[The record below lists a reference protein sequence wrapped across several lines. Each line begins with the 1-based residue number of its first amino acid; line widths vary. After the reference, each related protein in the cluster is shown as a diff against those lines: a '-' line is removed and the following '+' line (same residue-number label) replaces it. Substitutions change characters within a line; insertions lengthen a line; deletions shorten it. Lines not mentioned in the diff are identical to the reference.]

1 MWISSLKNFYMTM
14 LVKLSTW
21 LILAWIHILKV
32 FRCNFKLSFHLLV
45 SHAWLL
51 PFKDTVLNKI
61 EIPLKVWWDICRKT
75 SFCSDVQ
82 QQKHLKRCG
91 ICLKLTNALGI
102 WKGKWFWLM
111 FLTAIWFWT
120 SKCLLESILIS
131 LSLQCNTRES
141 LQHTKI

>member
-1 MWISSLKNFYMTM
+1 M

-21 LILAWIHILKV
+21 LILAWILILKV

-82 QQKHLKRCG
+82 QQKHLKKVWNMFKVNKCSG
-91 ICLKLTNALGI
+91 DLKRQMILTYVFNSYL
-102 WKGKWFWLM
+102 
-111 FLTAIWFWT
+111 
-120 SKCLLESILIS
+120 IL
-131 LSLQCNTRES
+131 N
-141 LQHTKI
+141 K